1 MSLSVGR
8 VKFKTAF
15 PQAQVFEDRY
25 EICFIRSSLFTDYI
39 LFLSSNF
46 SNSYVKNWAH
56 GQTWKQST
64 FMSMGKRSYKLI
76 LKFLR

>member
-1 MSLSVGR
+1 MSLSVRR

-15 PQAQVFEDRY
+15 SQAQVFEDRY
-25 EICFIRSSLFTDYI
+25 KICFICSILFTDYI

-46 SNSYVKNWAH
+46 SSSYVKNWAR

-64 FMSMGKRSYKLI
+64 FMSMGNAPM
-76 LKFLR
+76 